1 MTYAEV
7 SLWIGSG
14 ALGKLQPF
22 SLREARLPPIDVD
35 SGSYLM
41 LSLEASHEY
50 RDVAWTPLRL
60 SGCTG
65 KRILGISSRL
75 NLWIGSLIMP
85 SRAHTPG
92 LRDGGPD
99 YHSKQVTP

>member
-1 MTYAEV
+1 VTNAEV

-50 RDVAWTPLRL
+50 RNVAWTPLRL
-60 SGCTG
+60 SGYTG
-65 KRILGISSRL
+65 RKDSW
-75 NLWIGSLIMP
+75 NLFAVEPLDWFIDHAKQST
-85 SRAHTPG
+85 HTG
-92 LRDGGPD
+92 LAGW
-99 YHSKQVTP
+99 